1 VRHYSSPINR
11 INLEDRVMP
20 ALGYT
25 YDDHLPAD
33 FSAQSLRDDV
43 RTGLTALRKWLP
55 PKWFYDKVGSE
66 LFEDITALREYYP
79 TRTERAILAES
90 ATAIVGAAG
99 ADTLIELG
107 SGSSEKTRLLLDAM
121 LAEAAGRAE
130 RRGHDGAV
138 ADPIASYV
146 ASYAASPVASYVA
159 LDVSEDALRSACA
172 ALVSS
177 YPLLRVGAMRA
188 DFTHHLEL
196 LPGGA
201 EPARRTVAFLGST
214 IGNFEPAERGA
225 FLRAL
230 RAQLG
235 EHDHFLLG
243 ADLVKS
249 ADVLVPA
256 YDDAAGV
263 TAAFNLN
270 LLDVLNHS
278 LRADFDRTAFDHVV
292 VWDAENE
299 WIEMRLRA
307 TRDMVVHL
315 PDLDL
320 DVCFDRGEDVRTEVS
335 AKFRRETLT
344 AELAAAGFVSRGW
357 WTDQRDWFSLSL
369 WGTA

>member
-1 VRHYSSPINR
+1 
-11 INLEDRVMP
+11 MP

-43 RTGLTALRKWLP
+43 RTGLTAPRKWLP

-79 TRTERAILAES
+79 TRTERSILADYAAE
-90 ATAIVGAAG
+90 IVGAAG
-99 ADTLIELG
+99 SDTLIELG

-121 LAEAAGRAE
+121 LAHASDRAALGEMRDGDSGDSGDSGDAGRPM
-130 RRGHDGAV
+130 GTAV
-138 ADPIASYV
+138 ASAVGSYT
-146 ASYAASPVASYVA
+146 AW
-159 LDVSEDALRSACA
+159 DVSEDALRSACA
-172 ALVSS
+172 ALVSG
-177 YPLLRVGAMRA
+177 YPRLRVAAMRA
-188 DFTHHLEL
+188 DFTHQLDL

-201 EPARRTVAFLGST
+201 AADRRMVAFLGST
-214 IGNFEPAERGA
+214 IGNFEPTERAA
-225 FLRAL
+225 FLRSL

-249 ADVLVPA
+249 ADILVPA

-278 LRADFDRTAFDHVV
+278 LRADFDRGAFDHVV
-292 VWDAENE
+292 VWDDENE

-320 DVCFDRGEDVRTEVS
+320 DVHFERGEDVRTEIS
-335 AKFRRETLT
+335 AKFRQETLT

-357 WTDQRDWFSLSL
+357 WTDRQNWFALSL